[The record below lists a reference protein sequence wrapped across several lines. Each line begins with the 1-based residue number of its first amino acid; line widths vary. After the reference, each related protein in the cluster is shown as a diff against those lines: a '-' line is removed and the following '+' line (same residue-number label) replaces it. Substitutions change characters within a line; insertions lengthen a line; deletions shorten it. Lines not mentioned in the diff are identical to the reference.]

1 MKSSHKVKKFGF
13 ALAIISSFFLV
24 SACSANTAKSGIQES
39 APTQE
44 ATQINDSN
52 CIKATEELL
61 DNIAFLAQDGTGLVP
76 VSGYY
81 IKSPDFVSVYFV
93 AMEFSATGIENQIGV
108 WASNK
113 TDGSN
118 AIYSVDGFAKE
129 FTDWFHSDETDA
141 NISPYDP
148 SINRVRDCFN

>member
-1 MKSSHKVKKFGF
+1 MRSRQSAKKFRFGI
-13 ALAIISSFFLV
+13 AIISTFFIV
-24 SACSANTAKSGIQES
+24 SACTSSTAKSDIKESEESQET
-39 APTQE
+39 TQ
-44 ATQINDSN
+44 TNNSN

-61 DNIAFLAQDGTGLVP
+61 DNIALLAQDGTGLVP

>member
-13 ALAIISSFFLV
+13 GLAIISLFFLV
-24 SACSANTAKSGIQES
+24 SACSANTAESGIQELE
-39 APTQE
+39 PTQE
-44 ATQINDSN
+44 ATQTNDSN

-76 VSGYY
+76 LSGYY

-113 TDGSN
+113 TDGSS